1 MRVYVVDDEPDLR
14 VSLSL
19 VLRQAGFVVR
29 TFATGSAFLAAADE
43 LAPGCVLLDL
53 HLPDINGLDVQ
64 RRLAEGDSAHVVV
77 LLTGAGGVTEAV
89 TAMRTGAVDFLQK
102 PYRKPQL
109 MDALRRARAR
119 LGQRGEDLRRQAVLA
134 TLSRRERE
142 VLASLA
148 EGKLSKNIAFE
159 LGLSPRTIE
168 MYRTK
173 ILRKLDAPTM
183 GAALLLA
190 QAAGLI
196 ATPPG

>member
-1 MRVYVVDDEPDLR
+1 MPIYIVDDEPDLR

-19 VLRQAGFVVR
+19 VLRHAGYEAQ
-29 TFATGSAFLAAADE
+29 TFATGSAFLSVAED
-43 LAPGCVLLDL
+43 LTPGCVLLDL
-53 HLPDINGLDVQ
+53 HLPDVDGLEVQ
-64 RRLAEGDSAHVVV
+64 RRLADGGSAHVVV
-77 LLTGAGGVTEAV
+77 LLTGSGGVTEAV
-89 TAMRTGAVDFLQK
+89 TAMRAGAVDFLQK

-109 MDALRRARAR
+109 LDSLRSARAR
-119 LGQRGEDLRRQAVLA
+119 LAEHGEDMRMRAMLA

-190 QAAGLI
+190 QAAGMI
-196 ATPPG
+196 AGPAG